1 MSLYIICLFAVI
13 QGLAELLPVSSSAH
27 VILAEHLLGYDP
39 SSPEMIFLLVMLHT
53 GTMFA
58 VIFYFWKRWKL
69 IFSDKQNLKRFIK
82 NITIATAATGIFGF
96 ALKELIEKIFL
107 EKIMGYPK
115 GEIEQLF
122 KMLPAIAIALFVV
135 GLFIIYAGIKT
146 RDIKTRKVQAFTAL
160 NEKSSLWI
168 GLTQGL
174 VLPFRGL
181 SRSGA
186 TISTA
191 LLTGVGRAEAEDFSF
206 ALAVVLTPAVIIRTL
221 KKFMEVRPQD
231 INLMTYLT
239 PGIVGMF
246 FAFLAGLVALKWLS
260 SWLEQGRWHYFGYYC
275 IGFSIVV
282 GSVAYFGL

>member
-1 MSLYIICLFAVI
+1 MSLFIICFFAII

-58 VIFYFWKRWKL
+58 VIVYFWSRWKKIL
-69 IFSDKQNLKRFIK
+69 SEKESFKAFAK
-82 NITIATAATGIFGF
+82 NIVIATVATGVLGF

-122 KMLPAIAIALFVV
+122 KMLPVIAVALFVV
-135 GLFIIYAGIKT
+135 GLFIIYAGFKSQKIKT
-146 RDIKTRKVQAFTAL
+146 TTAL
-160 NEKSSLWI
+160 DSKSSLWI
-168 GLTQGL
+168 GLVQGL

-186 TISTA
+186 TISTS
-191 LLTGVGRAEAEDFSF
+191 LLMGVNRAEGEDFSF
-206 ALAVVLTPAVIIRTL
+206 ALAVVLTPAVIVRTL
-221 KKFMEVRPQD
+221 KRFLEVKPAEV
-231 INLMTYLT
+231 NVSTYLT
-239 PGIVGMF
+239 PGFIGMF

-260 SWLEQGRWHYFGYYC
+260 SWLEHGRWHYFGYYC
-275 IGFSIVV
+275 VVLSLVV